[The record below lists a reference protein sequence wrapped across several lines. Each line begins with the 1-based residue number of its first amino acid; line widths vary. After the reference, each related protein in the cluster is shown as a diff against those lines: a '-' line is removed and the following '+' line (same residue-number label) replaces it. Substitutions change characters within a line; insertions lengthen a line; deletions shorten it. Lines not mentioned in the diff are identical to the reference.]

1 MTVENDWDAIV
12 IGAGPAGAMAA
23 RELAAGGL
31 RTLLLEKDGQ
41 IGVPLRCAE
50 AVPAE
55 PFARFVDPDPCFISS
70 PINGGVV
77 VAPDGT
83 TIEKPYPQVGW
94 ILERKLFERKIVGKA
109 AQAGAK
115 VMPRT
120 SAIGLVMEKHS
131 AKAVRLQRHDGTV
144 EELSCRLVVG
154 ADGVEGMVGRWA
166 GLSRSLSPRH
176 IHSCAQY
183 TCTGY
188 DAREFVHFY
197 VGREVAPGGYA
208 WIFPK
213 GTDLV
218 HIGIGVIPTLTQPG
232 WTAQR
237 YLDQFKDRVAPDAV
251 PLEHHAGGV
260 PAGGTKPARMVRENV
275 ALVGDAAGLG
285 DPFSGAG
292 IVLALASGAEAG
304 RAGVAALS
312 GALFDPKPLSRY
324 PAALFK
330 GEGASFGKYQAVQRL
345 FVSLSDREINS
356 TLRIIKKEIET
367 KTMGSFAIITVLLKC
382 LLANPALVAKTRHLI
397 GL

>member
-1 MTVENDWDAIV
+1 
-12 IGAGPAGAMAA
+12 MAA
-23 RELAAGGL
+23 RVLAAGGV

-83 TIEKPYPQVGW
+83 TIKKPYPQVGW
-94 ILERKLFERKIVGKA
+94 ILERKLFERDLAAKA

-115 VMPRT
+115 VLPRT
-120 SAIGLVMEKHS
+120 SAVGLVMERHT
-131 AKAVRLQRHDGTV
+131 AKAVRLQHHDGRR
-144 EELSCRLVVG
+144 EELTCRLVIG

-166 GLSRSLSPRH
+166 GLAHALSPRH

-183 TCTGY
+183 TCTGC
-188 DAREFVHFY
+188 DAGEYVHFY

-213 GTDLV
+213 DKDLV
-218 HIGIGVIPTLTQPG
+218 HIGMGVIPTMTKPG
-232 WTAQR
+232 WTAQH
-237 YLDQFKDRVAPDAV
+237 YLDQFKDRVAPEAV

-260 PAGGTKPARMVRENV
+260 PAGGVKPGQMVRANV

-304 RAGVAALS
+304 NAGVESLAGNA
-312 GALFDPKPLSRY
+312 FDPKPLAKY

-330 GEGASFGKYQAVQRL
+330 GEGASFGKYQAVQRI
-345 FVSLSDREINS
+345 FVSLTDKEINS

-382 LLANPALVAKTRHLI
+382 LLTNPTLVAKTRHLI